1 MERLR
6 RPDWNSRW
14 YIRPPALLIMIREKT
29 PLVLEGILVAVR
41 FNEQTDGAYMVSVA
55 LVRTAWPEKQGVESA
70 IDVPQCVL
78 VNCVDELYN

>member
-14 YIRPPALLIMIREKT
+14 YIRPPALLIMIKEKT

-41 FNEQTDGAYMVSVA
+41 FNEQTDGAYVHGEYGAGTDSVA
-55 LVRTAWPEKQGVESA
+55 GEVRGGKR
-70 IDVPQCVL
+70 
-78 VNCVDELYN
+78 Y